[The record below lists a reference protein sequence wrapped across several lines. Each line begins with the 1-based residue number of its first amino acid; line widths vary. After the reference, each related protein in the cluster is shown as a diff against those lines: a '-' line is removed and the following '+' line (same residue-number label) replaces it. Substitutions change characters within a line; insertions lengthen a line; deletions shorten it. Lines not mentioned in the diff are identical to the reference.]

1 MDLVATIYPGNV
13 HTVLNL
19 QAGEG
24 GGGAGGG
31 GARRA
36 PPPAASERGDDA
48 RRPCEVG
55 AFDPRSAAAAA
66 WRQRYV
72 RTRIEVG
79 DNQIQ
84 IGMGDKSKWATTR
97 FESKQH
103 GQSSEYSLYTAAVYS
118 GEHTH
123 TLFLFGPRVATA
135 GSPDTCTCRYAG
147 SCRDQ
152 SR

>member
-1 MDLVATIYPGNV
+1 M
-13 HTVLNL
+13 LNL

-84 IGMGDKSKWATTR
+84 IGMGDKQNKPENRKWALLIRRQLDSSQNNLR
-97 FESKQH
+97 FIRANTPCSWLDRVWRRQARQTLADADMP
-103 GQSSEYSLYTAAVYS
+103 GLVILVLTSRDRVGAV
-118 GEHTH
+118 
-123 TLFLFGPRVATA
+123 PVVR
-135 GSPDTCTCRYAG
+135 
-147 SCRDQ
+147 
-152 SR
+152 

>member
-97 FESKQH
+97 FESKLKQKIQKH
-103 GQSSEYSLYTAAVYS
+103 KNRVQKRGNLHEGGAKHLSI
-118 GEHTH
+118 
-123 TLFLFGPRVATA
+123 FLI
-135 GSPDTCTCRYAG
+135 
-147 SCRDQ
+147 
-152 SR
+152 

>member
-1 MDLVATIYPGNV
+1 M
-13 HTVLNL
+13 LNL

-84 IGMGDKSKWATTR
+84 IGMGDKQNKPENRKWALLIRRQLDSSQNNLR
-97 FESKQH
+97 FIRANTPCFWLDRVWRPQARQTLAHADMPGLVILVLTSRDRV
-103 GQSSEYSLYTAAVYS
+103 GAV
-118 GEHTH
+118 
-123 TLFLFGPRVATA
+123 PVVR
-135 GSPDTCTCRYAG
+135 
-147 SCRDQ
+147 
-152 SR
+152 